1 MTTIESDT
9 GRTEAQ
15 EARLAEILRDVKDIR
30 PLPAVAMRVFSMS
43 ESERFSA
50 QELAELIRAD
60 QALTVRTLR
69 LSNSPFYGM
78 PRRITTLRDAI
89 VLLGMREVRSLAI
102 ASCVV
107 DASTTPTEE
116 FDYNRFWI
124 SSFAVATFASA
135 LATNYDCESD
145 DAFTAGII
153 QNVGR
158 LALAQFRPRWL
169 EASVALARQTR
180 RPLNDIQIELFGFSD
195 SEVGGAIARNWQFP
209 EPLCVAVERH
219 AGPRSEDDMA
229 SQPLAAVVRRA
240 WRFAQANRIT
250 DGLED
255 PPRMSVE
262 QDWSHPKVQQ
272 ELKTLGGVPGVL
284 HRAAE
289 FVETSADAAP
299 LV

>member
-1 MTTIESDT
+1 MTTTESDT

-107 DASTTPTEE
+107 DASTTPAEQ
-116 FDYNRFWI
+116 FDYSRFWI

-169 EASVALARQTR
+169 EASVALARQNR
-180 RPLNDIQIELFGFSD
+180 RPLNDVQTELFGFSD
-195 SEVGGAIARNWQFP
+195 SEIGGAIARNWQFP
-209 EPLCVAVERH
+209 EALCVAVERH
-219 AGPRSEDDMA
+219 AGPRSDDDMA
-229 SQPLAAVVRRA
+229 NQPLAAVVRRA

-255 PPRMSVE
+255 PPKASVE
-262 QDWSHPKVQQ
+262 QDWAHPKVQQ

-289 FVETSADAAP
+289 FVETSAEAAP
-299 LV
+299 LR